1 LRIVEGREMV
11 ETGAGA
17 VGAREGGGCV
27 GGVTHWT
34 CKRGDRETDGEFASV
49 DSGSKRRNYRQ
60 TGEKKRSH
68 GSDVVAGGYGK

>member
-1 LRIVEGREMV
+1 MV

-34 CKRGDRETDGEFASV
+34 CKRGDRETDGNLLPSILGVKGEIT
-49 DSGSKRRNYRQ
+49 GRR
-60 TGEKKRSH
+60 EKKKRSH